1 MSFKAAL
8 KLGMTLTMR
17 SNISTMTGL
26 KTNKTNLGHWPHLL
40 GENDMKNYTTPRNFA
55 DCTWV
60 QGYGRAEPLWERVAG
75 YALAFAIGVGMAAL
89 LVAWWSS

>member
-1 MSFKAAL
+1 
-8 KLGMTLTMR
+8 
-17 SNISTMTGL
+17 
-26 KTNKTNLGHWPHLL
+26 
-40 GENDMKNYTTPRNFA
+40 MKNNTTPRNFA

-60 QGYGRAEPLWERVAG
+60 QAYGREETIYEKVGG